1 MLCENV
7 GETNPDIA
15 GLGIFIAFAFQA
27 GISVILSICSMILWK
42 DVTAVLFDPD
52 GPLTVYPQMVQWIQQ
67 VTKRDFAIQF
77 ARFRKRCEEN
87 SFDIKELEKAKIDE
101 VLKMISDIQIL
112 NVYDMASFTAI
123 SACASFVCIPPN
135 EVWKSRRLL
144 LLSYVGTFIPFIIV
158 FLIRIGRWDPSIPGY
173 CYNSPTV
180 NGKDAGFAYIL
191 ITSIYS
197 LIALYLCYISSQN
210 GLPLFTWLLKVCLR
224 LVLRFIDR
232 HPRIKTVVQNRVGY
246 SWTWTVLPPGFLLL
260 GNSLSDHSSNDDPL
274 AALDNNVYLRHLRPK
289 LEPFIQLYQA
299 YARHEKRVLSLYKEG
314 SPAEKAPFIATIAL
328 LQYPLHLTMAIIVRK
343 RNERLLTGD
352 SENQWGFGQIVA
364 LLLCA
369 GTLVEC
375 FRSQLFVGIFKSHP
389 EDKEKNK
396 QRMEDNQIEAGLTYD
411 RDQSGSSSVN

>member
-135 EVWKSRRLL
+135 EMWKSRRLL

-210 GLPLFTWLLKVCLR
+210 
-224 LVLRFIDR
+224 
-232 HPRIKTVVQNRVGY
+232 
-246 SWTWTVLPPGFLLL
+246 
-260 GNSLSDHSSNDDPL
+260 
-274 AALDNNVYLRHLRPK
+274 
-289 LEPFIQLYQA
+289 
-299 YARHEKRVLSLYKEG
+299 
-314 SPAEKAPFIATIAL
+314 
-328 LQYPLHLTMAIIVRK
+328 
-343 RNERLLTGD
+343 
-352 SENQWGFGQIVA
+352 
-364 LLLCA
+364 
-369 GTLVEC
+369 
-375 FRSQLFVGIFKSHP
+375 
-389 EDKEKNK
+389 
-396 QRMEDNQIEAGLTYD
+396 
-411 RDQSGSSSVN
+411 